1 MKTRQRIALALLAF
15 LPLCLA
21 AERFGW
27 GDGAVFLCSALAIIP
42 LAVWLSTATE
52 ELSIALGPSIG
63 ALLNALFGN
72 ATELIIALTALKAGL
87 GDIVKASITGTVMA
101 NLLLA
106 LGLSMLVGGIG
117 RREQTFQPVVARV
130 NGSAMTLAV
139 LAILIPSLSSLAPGS
154 STAGNEAFSV
164 FVAWLLLLVYGLT
177 LLFSLRTHRTLYD
190 VAEVELELED
200 GEEDRAAGAGAA
212 AAAGTVA
219 VAADTAAHRT
229 PILPWLA
236 VLVGATAG
244 IAIASELF
252 VGVVETVT
260 RSLGLNPLFSGIV
273 LLPLLG
279 GVAEYITA
287 VGMARRNK
295 MDLAVSVALGST
307 LLVALLVVPL
317 LILLGPALGHPL
329 DLSFNPF
336 ELVAIATAVVVSNL
350 ASLDGRSDW
359 LEGVLLLAAY
369 VILAAGFYFQT
380 APIG

>member
-1 MKTRQRIALALLAF
+1 
-15 LPLCLA
+15 
-21 AERFGW
+21 
-27 GDGAVFLCSALAIIP
+27 
-42 LAVWLSTATE
+42 
-52 ELSIALGPSIG
+52 
-63 ALLNALFGN
+63 
-72 ATELIIALTALKAGL
+72 
-87 GDIVKASITGTVMA
+87 
-101 NLLLA
+101 
-106 LGLSMLVGGIG
+106 
-117 RREQTFQPVVARV
+117 VVARV

-190 VAEVELELED
+190 VAEVDLELED
-200 GEEDRAAGAGAA
+200 DEEDRAAVAA

-219 VAADTAAHRT
+219 VAADTAAHRP

>member
-1 MKTRQRIALALLAF
+1 MNSRQAIALALLAF
-15 LPLCLA
+15 VPISAA
-21 AERFGW
+21 AEHFHW
-27 GDGAVFLCSALAIIP
+27 GDGAVFLTAVLAILP

-52 ELSIALGPSIG
+52 EISVALGPNLG

-72 ATELIIALTALKAGL
+72 ATELIIALTALRAGL
-87 GDIVKASITGTVMA
+87 VGIVKASITGTVMA

-117 RREQTFQPVVARV
+117 RKEQTFQPVVARV

-139 LAILIPSLSSLAPGS
+139 LAILIPSLTSLDPLQSA
-154 STAGNEAFSV
+154 AGIGAFSR

-177 LLFSLRTHRTLYD
+177 LVFSLRTHRSLYE
-190 VAEVELELED
+190 VAQVDL
-200 GEEDRAAGAGAA
+200 AAETGLAE
-212 AAAGTVA
+212 
-219 VAADTAAHRT
+219 TAEAPGGHGHR
-229 PILPWLA
+229 PPLLPWLL
-236 VLVGATAG
+236 VLLGATAG
-244 IAIASELF
+244 IAYESELF
-252 VGVVETVT
+252 VGVVETV
-260 RSLGLNPLFSGIV
+260 SEGFGLTGLFTGVV

-307 LLVALLVVPL
+307 LLVALLVVPVL
-317 LILLGPALGHPL
+317 VLVGPLLGHPL
-329 DLSFNPF
+329 DLSFNPY

-369 VILAAGFYFQT
+369 VILAAGFFFQST
-380 APIG
+380 PIG